1 MQKHKKTNEAS
12 VISFDPSFTG
22 VQWTV
27 MVRKII
33 CRLFENLHDN
43 VSLSKALST
52 PRKCIDLLL

>member
-43 VSLSKALST
+43 VSLSKGLST
-52 PRKCIDLLL
+52 P